1 LLNLV
6 GNGTKVERLFSFAA
20 PMAKKSNL
28 QIKAEYY
35 AFRVAMG
42 TLSIMPRRM
51 ALAAC
56 RMLSHTAFRLLS
68 APRRTGI
75 RNLELAYPE
84 MRGDEQQRII
94 CGTFENLGR
103 VVAEMSQLHKATPA
117 SLGKIV
123 DFEMDD
129 ESRSVYAQNRKGRGV
144 LIITGHFGNWEMMA
158 AAFALLHKPQAFLA
172 RPLDNPLIDEMTAAI
187 RTRYGNRQIDKTH
200 SAMTAIK
207 ILRGGGLLGILA
219 DVNAHPKEG
228 VFVPFFGLEACT
240 LSGAAMIALRSDALL
255 FPTFCVWDAAAGK
268 YRIIHGKALE
278 PLRTGDR
285 KRDVIE
291 TTAAY
296 TAEIERIIRMH
307 PDQWMW
313 IHKRW
318 KTRPPGE
325 AKIYDRN

>member
-1 LLNLV
+1 M
-6 GNGTKVERLFSFAA
+6 G
-20 PMAKKSNL
+20 KKSKF
-28 QIKAEYY
+28 QIKSEYY

-42 TLSIMPRRM
+42 ALSVMPRPLALAVCRTLSH
-51 ALAAC
+51 AAFHS
-56 RMLSHTAFRLLS
+56 LSG
-68 APRRTGI
+68 PRRTGM
-75 RNLELAYPE
+75 RNLELAFPDMPAAE
-84 MRGDEQQRII
+84 RQMII
-94 CGTFENLGR
+94 RGTFENLGR

-117 SLGKIV
+117 NFEKIV
-123 DFEMDD
+123 DFEMDE
-129 ESRSVYAQNRKGRGV
+129 ESRAVYAQNRHGRGV

-228 VFVPFFGLEACT
+228 VFVPFFGVEACT
-240 LSGAAMIALRSDALL
+240 PSGAAMIALRSDALM
-255 FPTFCVWDAAAGK
+255 FPTFCIWDKAAGR
-268 YRIIHGKALE
+268 YRMIHGRALE
-278 PLRTGDR
+278 PVRTGDR
-285 KRDVIE
+285 KRDVVE

-296 TAEIERIIRMH
+296 TAEIERIIRQN

-325 AKIYDRN
+325 AKVYD

>member
-1 LLNLV
+1 
-6 GNGTKVERLFSFAA
+6 
-20 PMAKKSNL
+20 MAKKSNF

-42 TLSIMPRRM
+42 ALSIMPRSVS
-51 ALAAC
+51 LAIC
-56 RMLSHTAFRLLS
+56 RSLSLGAFHVLS
-68 APRRTGI
+68 GPRQIGM
-75 RNLELAYPE
+75 RNLELAFPDMPLAE
-84 MRGDEQQRII
+84 RQRTIR
-94 CGTFENLGR
+94 GTFENLGR

-117 SLGKIV
+117 KFEKIV
-123 DFEMDD
+123 DFEMDE
-129 ESRSVYAQNRKGRGV
+129 ESRAVYAQNRSGRGV

-187 RTRYGNRQIDKTH
+187 RTRYGNRQIDKTN
-200 SAMTAIK
+200 SATTAIK
-207 ILRGGGLLGILA
+207 ILRGGALLGILA

-228 VFVPFFGLEACT
+228 VFVPFFGVEACT
-240 LSGAAMIALRSDALL
+240 PSGAAVIALRSNALM
-255 FPTFCVWDAAAGK
+255 FPTFCIWDKAAGI

-278 PLRTGDR
+278 PVRTGDR

-291 TTAAY
+291 TTSVY
-296 TAEIERIIRMH
+296 TAEIERIIRMY

-325 AKIYDRN
+325 AKIYE